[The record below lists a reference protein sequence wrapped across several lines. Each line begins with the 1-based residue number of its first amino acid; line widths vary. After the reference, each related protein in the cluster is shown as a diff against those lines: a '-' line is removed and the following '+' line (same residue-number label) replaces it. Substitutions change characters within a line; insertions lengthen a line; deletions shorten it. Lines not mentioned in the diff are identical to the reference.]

1 MQYIIERSGEQCTDT
16 VYYEHKEFIELSP
29 NLGTVLIC
37 GTHLCRVSSA
47 VQLRDVVISF
57 YLLVKKKKKKAVGRE
72 MHLSNVSIETRVSS

>member
-47 VQLRDVVISF
+47 VQLRDVLISF
-57 YLLVKKKKKKAVGRE
+57 YLLVKKKKAVGRE

>member
-1 MQYIIERSGEQCTDT
+1 MQHIIERYGEQCTDT

-29 NLGTVLIC
+29 NLGNVLIC

-47 VQLRDVVISF
+47 VQLRDVLISF
-57 YLLVKKKKKKAVGRE
+57 YLLVKKAVGRE